1 MIDQKDIDKLLA
13 GRKIIDGIKS
23 PDSEYLNM
31 LNQTAKKS
39 ESVSLT
45 TVKQT
50 LAERDALLKIESD
63 SIIDAE
69 KQLVELGFKGI
80 GDFLEFNKTMCLEE
94 TKERLEIVRLPCDG
108 CPTKKCIELYKD
120 KACFYDTSGKVP
132 KYMAQLHLSLRLKSK
147 EQDFSDVRICPDG
160 YGIVFKALRE
170 PQFDLRWRYNG

>member
-1 MIDQKDIDKLLA
+1 MIEQKDIDRLLA
-13 GRKIIDGIKS
+13 GRKVIDGIKS
-23 PDSEYLNM
+23 PDSEYLNT
-31 LNQTAKKS
+31 LNQTAKKTVEIS
-39 ESVSLT
+39 IA

-50 LAERDALLKIESD
+50 LAEREALLKTESD
-63 SIIDAE
+63 SIIAAE

-132 KYMAQLHLSLRLKSK
+132 EYMAQFILSLRLKSSDK
-147 EQDFSDVRICPDG
+147 DWTDVRICPKG
-160 YGIVFKALRE
+160 YGIDWTVKRE
-170 PQFDLRWRYNG
+170 PQFDLRWHNG

>member
-1 MIDQKDIDKLLA
+1 MNQKDIDRLLA

-23 PDSEYLNM
+23 PDSDYLDT

-50 LAERDALLKIESD
+50 LAERSALLKTEAD
-63 SIIDAE
+63 SIIAAE

-80 GDFLEFNKTMCLEE
+80 SDFLDFNKKMCLEE

-132 KYMAQLHLSLRLKSK
+132 EYMAQFHLSLRLKSK

-160 YGIVFKALRE
+160 YGIVFKVLRE
-170 PQFDLRWRYNG
+170 PQFDLRWHNG

>member
-1 MIDQKDIDKLLA
+1 MEQKDIDRLLA
-13 GRKIIDGIKS
+13 GRKAIDGIKS
-23 PDSEYLNM
+23 PDPEYLNT

-63 SIIDAE
+63 SIIAAE
-69 KQLVELGFKGI
+69 KQLVDIGFKGI
-80 GDFLEFNKTMCLEE
+80 SDFLDFNKKMCLEE

-132 KYMAQLHLSLRLKSK
+132 EYMAQFILSLRLKSSEK
-147 EQDFSDVRICPDG
+147 DFSDVRICPDG

-170 PQFDLRWRYNG
+170 PQFELRWRYNG

>member
-1 MIDQKDIDKLLA
+1 MEQKDIDRLLA

-23 PDSEYLNM
+23 PDSEYLNT

-39 ESVSLT
+39 KDVDIAK
-45 TVKQT
+45 VKQT

-94 TKERLEIVRLPCDG
+94 TKDRLEITKLSCEG
-108 CPTKKCIELYKD
+108 CPTKKCVELYGKQ
-120 KACFYDTSGKVP
+120 ACFYTNTMTLPD
-132 KYMAQLHLSLRLKSK
+132 YIYNMYLNLRLKSGEK
-147 EQDFSDVRICPDG
+147 DYADVQICPEG
-160 YGIVFKALRE
+160 YGYHYKALRE

>member
-1 MIDQKDIDKLLA
+1 MEQKDIDRLLA

-23 PDSEYLNM
+23 PDSEYLNT

-39 ESVSLT
+39 KDVDIAK
-45 TVKQT
+45 VKQT

-63 SIIDAE
+63 SIIAAE

-94 TKERLEIVRLPCDG
+94 TKDRLEITKLSCEG
-108 CPTKKCIELYKD
+108 CPTKKCVELYGKQ
-120 KACFYDTSGKVP
+120 ACFYTNTMTLPD
-132 KYMAQLHLSLRLKSK
+132 YIYNMYLNLRLKSGEK
-147 EQDFSDVRICPDG
+147 DYADVQICPEG
-160 YGIVFKALRE
+160 YGYHYKALRE